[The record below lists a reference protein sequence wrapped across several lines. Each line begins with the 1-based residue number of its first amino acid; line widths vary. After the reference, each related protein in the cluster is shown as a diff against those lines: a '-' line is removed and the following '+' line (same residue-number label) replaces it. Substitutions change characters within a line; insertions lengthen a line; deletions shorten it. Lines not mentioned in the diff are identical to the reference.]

1 MKMKT
6 NQLIAS
12 LILTLAVVVMP
23 LAASAATAVNTSV
36 AQATALAQ
44 RLSPRLATVVK
55 FEKIKPGKGGT
66 DVYTLQSRDGKV
78 VIGGNNAIA
87 MAVGLNR
94 YLKKYCLTTT
104 SWYAGVALEL
114 PALLPTEV
122 ATERSQARVPQ
133 RFFLNYCTFGYTMPF
148 WKWADWERLIDWM
161 ALNGINLPLAIT
173 GQEAVWRNVWRKL
186 GLTDEEIGRYFTGPT
201 YLPWH
206 RMANIDNWCGPLP
219 DEWLDSQAE
228 LQKQIVAR
236 ERELGMRPVLPAF
249 AGHVPVALIKHY
261 PKADIKPLSRWLGF
275 NDSCQTYFLY
285 SEDPLF
291 ARIQHM
297 FLEEQTKLY
306 GTDHIYGTDPFNEM
320 TPPSLEP
327 EYLKRVSKNIYQS
340 MADVDP
346 KAQWLQ
352 MAWLFYYARKTWT
365 PERAKALVTGT
376 PQNKMTLLDYFC
388 ERKEL
393 WRDHKSFYGQP
404 YIWCYLGNFG
414 GNTSVQG
421 NVLEAGRR
429 IEAVIDSGGHNLT
442 GIGSTLE
449 GLDVQQMTFEYVF
462 DKAWTA
468 SAAGTQ
474 DAEQV
479 ANDLADRHAGYVS
492 EPARRAWKLLLD
504 SVYVN
509 PAATYSN
516 EMLDCFPQVGKDP
529 RKLSVVVKKLGSPL
543 TRAWLEML
551 KQDSVT
557 RDAAKIDMITVG
569 RDVLAVMFRKA
580 KQKFDAAM
588 KRADLPTMQAEATVM
603 TELLKDVDN
612 LNAFHPLCTLGQWVK
627 KARDY
632 GSTPEIKDY
641 YEMNARRLITTW
653 GGNLNDYADRS
664 WSGLVG
670 EYYAHRWQIYIDEG
684 INSVK
689 ENRAFNDEARCKAT
703 HDYEQQWAVSTHKPW
718 TTAADKANAD
728 LLTFSR
734 LLSAKWSTRL
744 PLK

>member
-1 MKMKT
+1 MRT
-6 NQLIAS
+6 RINRLITS
-12 LILTLAVVVMP
+12 LALMLTLVMMP
-23 LAASAATAVNTSV
+23 LTANAAGAKSASV
-36 AQATALAQ
+36 AQANALAQ
-44 RLSPRLATVVK
+44 RLSPRLASMVK
-55 FEKIKPGKGGT
+55 FEQIKPGKGGT

-94 YLKKYCLTTT
+94 YLKKYCLTTL
-104 SWYAGVALEL
+104 SWYASEALEL
-114 PALLPTEV
+114 PAQLPSTV

-148 WKWADWERLIDWM
+148 WKWPDWERMIDWM

-186 GLTDEEIGRYFTGPT
+186 GLSDEEIKNYFTGPT

-261 PKADIKPLSRWLGF
+261 PQADIKPLSRWLGF
-275 NDSCQTYFLY
+275 DDACQTYFLY

-291 ARIQHM
+291 ARIQRM
-297 FLEEQTKLY
+297 FLEEQTNLY

-340 MADVDP
+340 MANVDP

-365 PERAKALVTGT
+365 PERARALVTGT
-376 PQNKMTLLDYFC
+376 PQDKMMLLDYFC

-429 IEAVIDSGGHNLT
+429 IEAVIDSGGRNLT

-449 GLDVQQMTFEYVF
+449 GLDVQQMSFEYVF

-468 SAAGTQ
+468 SATGTAG
-474 DAEQV
+474 DV
-479 ANDLADRHAGYVS
+479 ANNLADRHTGYVS
-492 EPARRAWKLLLD
+492 EPARRAWRLLLD

-516 EMLDCFPQVGKDP
+516 EMLNCFPQLDKDP
-529 RKLSVVVKKLGSPL
+529 RKLSVVVRKHAAPL
-543 TRAWLEML
+543 TRAWLELL

-569 RDVLAVMFRKA
+569 RDVMAVMFRQA
-580 KQKFDAAM
+580 KLKFDEALKHSDLSAM
-588 KRADLPTMQAEATVM
+588 QTEATVM
-603 TELLKDVDN
+603 TELLSDVDK
-612 LNAFHPLCTLGQWVK
+612 LNAFHSHCTLGNWVRQ
-627 KARDY
+627 ARDY
-632 GSTPEIKDY
+632 GTTPQTKDY

-664 WSGLVG
+664 WSGLAG

-689 ENRAFNDEARCKAT
+689 EHRAYDDEARCKVT
-703 HDYEQQWAVSTHKPW
+703 HDYEQQWALSTHKPW
-718 TTAADKANAD
+718 LDTKPQAD

-734 LLSAKWSTRL
+734 LLASKWASRL